1 MIRLTA
7 PRLYSARGLLFML
20 LTNPVA
26 IYMLMITMVSG
37 SVSVY
42 SQIFELQRQNKEWLA
57 INRLLRERIK
67 ELDFLQEIFNDLI
80 KTYDLDGTIKTI
92 LDMAIKI
99 TYSEAGLVM
108 PEIINKNPDLTR
120 WKETH

>member
-1 MIRLTA
+1 
-7 PRLYSARGLLFML
+7 ML